1 MFIDKSCFYN
11 SRKFAARHTS
21 PQSARPSM
29 DASFLTDRFTV
40 FGLEFQNWM
49 VIVAV
54 GLVLYAVYLSLRQR
68 NGSPR

>member
-1 MFIDKSCFYN
+1 
-11 SRKFAARHTS
+11 
-21 PQSARPSM
+21 M
-29 DASFLTDRFTV
+29 DASFLTDRFTI

-68 NGSPR
+68 DGSPR